1 MTLFYNK
8 CALRPSCYRCP
19 YATTEREVDLT
30 IGDFWGVEKAIPDF
44 NIDGGV
50 SLVLVHTE
58 KGLEVFE
65 RIKESVYWIE
75 SNTKDCLQPNL
86 MKPTDKSPRRGEF
99 WSDYNNYGIQFI
111 LKKYALQPSILRR
124 AVRKF
129 KRVLKDGLK

>member
-1 MTLFYNK
+1 M
-8 CALRPSCYRCP
+8 
-19 YATTEREVDLT
+19 T

-50 SLVLVHTE
+50 SLVLVHTG

-75 SNTKDCLQPNL
+75 INTKDCLQPNL
-86 MKPTDKSPRRGEF
+86 IKPTDKSPRRGEF

-111 LKKYALQPSILRR
+111 LKKYAPQPSILRR

-129 KRVLKDGLK
+129 KGVLKDGLK